1 MGPIETAISNLL
13 DNFHKAAAVADAKTY
28 FDLFAPDSVFIGT
41 DDTERWTLAEF
52 KDFALPHFSK
62 GKGWTYIA
70 ASRHISLSP
79 DGKVAWFD
87 EQLDNLV
94 LGRTRGSGVLIELS
108 EGWKLSQYVL
118 SIPIPNDIAD
128 KVVEQIKPKFH

>member
-128 KVVEQIKPKFH
+128 KVVEQIKPKIH